1 MFQNTVISTQSCR
14 IDTMTL
20 NSFGQDLLLVSVHAV
35 YAFGEKV
42 DQSGILG
49 VYIQKYVSLT
59 IMFKV
64 NIDYKECFAS
74 RNTYFSFIHYIA

>member
-1 MFQNTVISTQSCR
+1 
-14 IDTMTL
+14 MTL

-35 YAFGEKV
+35 YAFGGKV
-42 DQSGILG
+42 DQSGIIG

-64 NIDYKECFAS
+64 NIDYKVYFAS
-74 RNTYFSFIHYIA
+74 RNTYFSFIYYIA